1 MPKILPEMGFQKEE
15 IPLIKFDTPLCGALL
30 SYCKVP
36 AQWGCGCAGYAHRVP
51 LPHAHS
57 DSQADGNIE
66 GEISI
71 LRFTMNEAWQG
82 CCFMKKLF
90 ERKLPWI
97 NVI

>member
-1 MPKILPEMGFQKEE
+1 MGFQKEE

-30 SYCKVP
+30 SYCKAP
-36 AQWGCGCAGYAHRVP
+36 AQWGCGCAGYA
-51 LPHAHS
+51 